1 MLKITDTAL
10 AQIKASM
17 TEETNGLALRI
28 AALQAENGAIQ
39 YGMGF
44 DDQKSDEDAVV
55 ELDGLEILIA
65 PGSRDLLIGATIDYV
80 PLENEE
86 MHFIFINPNDPNH
99 KAPAEDN

>member
-10 AQIKASM
+10 TQIKTSI
-17 TEETNGLALRI
+17 TEETAGMSLRV
-28 AALQAENGAIQ
+28 AALQADNGSIQ

-44 DDQKSDEDAVV
+44 DDNKTDDDVVV
-55 ELDGLEILIA
+55 ELEGLEILIA

-99 KAPAEDN
+99 EAPENI

>member
-10 AQIKASM
+10 AQIKTSM
-17 TEETNGLALRI
+17 TEETAGLSLRI
-28 AALQAENGAIQ
+28 AALQGEDGSIQ

-44 DDQKSDEDAVV
+44 DDNKSDEDAVV
-55 ELDGLEILIA
+55 ELDGLEVLIA

-99 KAPAEDN
+99 KAPAVD

>member
-10 AQIKASM
+10 AQIKQSM
-17 TEETNGLALRI
+17 TDDTAEMSLRI
-28 AALQAENGAIQ
+28 AALQDDNGAIQ

-44 DDQKSDEDAVV
+44 DDNKTDEDVIV
-55 ELDGLEILIA
+55 ELEGLEVLIA
-65 PGSRDLLIGATIDYV
+65 PSSRDLLIGATIDYV

-99 KAPAEDN
+99 KAPQDN